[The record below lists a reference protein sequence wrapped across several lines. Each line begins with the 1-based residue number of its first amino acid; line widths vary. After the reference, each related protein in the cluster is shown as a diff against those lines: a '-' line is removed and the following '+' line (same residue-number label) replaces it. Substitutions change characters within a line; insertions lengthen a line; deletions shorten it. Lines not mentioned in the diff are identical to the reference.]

1 MSEREREETDNEKK
15 ENWAYV
21 KKLERGKRWQDWI
34 EERTKKMRKNGK
46 MGENKNVTVWEKKL
60 LVHY

>member
-21 KKLERGKRWQDWI
+21 KKLERGKR
-34 EERTKKMRKNGK
+34 
-46 MGENKNVTVWEKKL
+46 
-60 LVHY
+60 